1 MSEWRPNRKIRDN
14 EVYQIIDKLLSES
27 PELINN
33 KWFKHRI
40 ETIGLLEDEGE
51 RAPPISPI
59 MDDSGDSDRIEVVRD
74 EESFIEM
81 LLEEERSKRGNNKER
96 EEEKEDV

>member
-1 MSEWRPNRKIRDN
+1 MSEWRPNRKIRDK

-74 EESFIEM
+74 SFIEM
-81 LLEEERSKRGNNKER
+81 LLEDERSQRGNNKER
-96 EEEKEDV
+96 EEEKENV